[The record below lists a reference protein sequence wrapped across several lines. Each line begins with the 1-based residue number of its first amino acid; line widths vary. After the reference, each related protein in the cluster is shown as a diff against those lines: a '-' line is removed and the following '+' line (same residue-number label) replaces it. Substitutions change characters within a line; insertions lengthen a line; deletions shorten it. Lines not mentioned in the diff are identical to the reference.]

1 MNTQTTDDINQLLW
15 RFQDLQDQW
24 EDVPEKFDWTALR
37 ALAVAASRAYN
48 EGSGSSFHILALDG
62 VPHGEFHLRFLG
74 YSLEAGF
81 DPFKLVQAGA
91 GGQRLAPVFGH
102 ESLAEAAQ
110 HNPWSA
116 RMQARLR
123 QEVAAA

>member
-1 MNTQTTDDINQLLW
+1 MNTQTTDDINPLLW
-15 RFQDLQDQW
+15 QFQDLQASW
-24 EDVPEKFDWTALR
+24 EVFPEKFDWTALR
-37 ALAVAASRAYN
+37 ALAVAASHAYN

-62 VPHGEFHLRFLG
+62 VPHGEFHLRFLE

-102 ESLAEAAQ
+102 ESLAEAAR

-116 RMQARLR
+116 SMQERLR
-123 QEVAAA
+123 QAAPVA